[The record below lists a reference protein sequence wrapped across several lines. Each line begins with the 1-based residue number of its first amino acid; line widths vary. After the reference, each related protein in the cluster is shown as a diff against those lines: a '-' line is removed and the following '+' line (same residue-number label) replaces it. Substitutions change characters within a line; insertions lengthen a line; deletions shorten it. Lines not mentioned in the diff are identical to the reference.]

1 MSNSEPADRANTIAG
16 SSGVDD
22 GALGKPVRRTAASM
36 DGGGKG
42 RDVSGKAWARNRD
55 DKDTERIGAGEQLKS
70 LKGAEQPG

>member
-1 MSNSEPADRANTIAG
+1 
-16 SSGVDD
+16 
-22 GALGKPVRRTAASM
+22 M